1 MSHSRNALPLITLL
15 LLSLPW
21 LPARAAA
28 SSSDGGDWLIMLMA
42 WSVPGYFILQIWIW
56 RRWHDNWRRA
66 GLLPLWAS
74 IPISGYTLF
83 AMLMGS
89 NLWPLV
95 MLFAMPVL
103 FGYLAVV
110 SAMRL
115 LRD

>member
-1 MSHSRNALPLITLL
+1 M
-15 LLSLPW
+15 
-21 LPARAAA
+21 
-28 SSSDGGDWLIMLMA
+28 DWLILLMA

-56 RRWHDNWRRA
+56 RRWHDNWRRT
-66 GLLPLWAS
+66 GLMPLWAS

-103 FGYLAVV
+103 FLYLSGLFVA
-110 SAMRL
+110 RL
-115 LRD
+115 YSRNQG